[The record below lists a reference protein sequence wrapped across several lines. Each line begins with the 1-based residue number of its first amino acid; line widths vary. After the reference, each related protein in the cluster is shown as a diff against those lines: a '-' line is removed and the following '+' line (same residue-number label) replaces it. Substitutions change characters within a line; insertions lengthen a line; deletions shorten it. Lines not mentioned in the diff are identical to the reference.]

1 MKSRAAQAA
10 HVSSIEQA
18 KTSATRQ
25 NLGVGDDSRQS
36 RPFATATLGG
46 PDGSPPDPDC
56 SLDVAPTRLRI
67 GAAAASLGVSV
78 DTLRRWE
85 KEGRI
90 HFERV
95 GNQRVISSDEVERL
109 LRDRPAR
116 ARTSSARN
124 RLEGTVVAIKRGR
137 VMSQIELACGPFR
150 VVSLLSTDSLD
161 DLGLKPGDRRPPS
174 SRRRR

>member
-1 MKSRAAQAA
+1 MADSA
-10 HVSSIEQA
+10 HE
-18 KTSATRQ
+18 
-25 NLGVGDDSRQS
+25 DS
-36 RPFATATLGG
+36 
-46 PDGSPPDPDC
+46 
-56 SLDVAPTRLRI
+56 SLDVAPTRVRI

-85 KEGRI
+85 KDGRI

-109 LRDRPAR
+109 LRDRPTR
-116 ARTSSARN
+116 TRTSSARN
-124 RLEGTVVAIKRGR
+124 RLEGSVVAIKRGR

-161 DLGLKPGDRRPPS
+161 DLGLKPGDAAIAVVKATTVIVERED
-174 SRRRR
+174 

>member
-1 MKSRAAQAA
+1 M
-10 HVSSIEQA
+10 
-18 KTSATRQ
+18 
-25 NLGVGDDSRQS
+25 
-36 RPFATATLGG
+36 TATLGARAW
-46 PDGSPPDPDC
+46 PISRPRDS
-56 SLDVAPTRLRI
+56 SLDVAPQRLRI
-67 GAAAASLGVSV
+67 GAAAATLGVSV

-150 VVSLLSTDSLD
+150 IVSLLSTDSLD
-161 DLGLKPGDRRPPS
+161 DLGLKPGDTATAVVKATTVIVERED
-174 SRRRR
+174 

>member
-1 MKSRAAQAA
+1 MA
-10 HVSSIEQA
+10 
-18 KTSATRQ
+18 
-25 NLGVGDDSRQS
+25 DSVHEDS
-36 RPFATATLGG
+36 
-46 PDGSPPDPDC
+46 

-85 KEGRI
+85 KDGRI
-90 HFERV
+90 RFERV
-95 GNQRVISSDEVERL
+95 GNQRVISSEEIERL

-124 RLEGTVVAIKRGR
+124 RLEGSVVAIKRGR

-161 DLGLKPGDRRPPS
+161 DLALKPGDAAIAVVKATTVIVERED
-174 SRRRR
+174 

>member
-1 MKSRAAQAA
+1 MAD
-10 HVSSIEQA
+10 SSNDE
-18 KTSATRQ
+18 R
-25 NLGVGDDSRQS
+25 
-36 RPFATATLGG
+36 
-46 PDGSPPDPDC
+46 
-56 SLDVAPTRLRI
+56 SLEVAPQRLRI

-95 GNQRVISSDEVERL
+95 GNQRVISSEEVERL
-109 LRDRPAR
+109 LRDRPTR

-137 VMSQIELACGPFR
+137 VMSQIELTCGPFR
-150 VVSLLSTDSLD
+150 IVSLLSTDSLD
-161 DLGLKPGDRRPPS
+161 DLGLKPGDSATAIVKATTVIVERED
-174 SRRRR
+174 

>member
-1 MKSRAAQAA
+1 MA
-10 HVSSIEQA
+10 
-18 KTSATRQ
+18 
-25 NLGVGDDSRQS
+25 DSVHEDS
-36 RPFATATLGG
+36 
-46 PDGSPPDPDC
+46 

-85 KEGRI
+85 KDGRI
-90 HFERV
+90 RFERV
-95 GNQRVISSDEVERL
+95 GNQRVISSEEVERL

-124 RLEGTVVAIKRGR
+124 RLEGSVVAIKRGR

-161 DLGLKPGDRRPPS
+161 DLALKPGDAAIAVVKATTVIVERED
-174 SRRRR
+174 

>member
-1 MKSRAAQAA
+1 M
-10 HVSSIEQA
+10 
-18 KTSATRQ
+18 
-25 NLGVGDDSRQS
+25 
-36 RPFATATLGG
+36 TATLGAPHG
-46 PDGSPPDPDC
+46 RLRPPRQARSTSRRP
-56 SLDVAPTRLRI
+56 RLRI

-95 GNQRVISSDEVERL
+95 GNQRVISSEEVERL

-150 VVSLLSTDSLD
+150 IVSLLSTDSLD
-161 DLGLKPGDRRPPS
+161 DLGLKPGDAATAIVKATTVIVERED
-174 SRRRR
+174 

>member
-1 MKSRAAQAA
+1 MA
-10 HVSSIEQA
+10 
-18 KTSATRQ
+18 
-25 NLGVGDDSRQS
+25 
-36 RPFATATLGG
+36 
-46 PDGSPPDPDC
+46 SPPDPRP

-90 HFERV
+90 RFERV
-95 GNQRVISSDEVERL
+95 GNQRVISSEEVERL
-109 LRDRPAR
+109 LRDRPTR

-124 RLEGTVVAIKRGR
+124 RLEGTVVAIKRGH

-150 VVSLLSTDSLD
+150 IVSLLSTDSLD
-161 DLGLKPGDRRPPS
+161 DLGLKPGDAAAAVVKATTVIVEREE
-174 SRRRR
+174 

>member
-1 MKSRAAQAA
+1 MSQAA
-10 HVSSIEQA
+10 DQ
-18 KTSATRQ
+18 
-25 NLGVGDDSRQS
+25 DS
-36 RPFATATLGG
+36 P
-46 PDGSPPDPDC
+46 
-56 SLDVAPTRLRI
+56 LDVPPTRLRI

-95 GNQRVISSDEVERL
+95 GNQRVISSEEVERL

-137 VMSQIELACGPFR
+137 VHIEGEVEEDVSDAVH
-150 VVSLLSTDSLD
+150 VVRALLGHHVWPT
-161 DLGLKPGDRRPPS
+161 PGEIEHRKHHEFGQRN
-174 SRRRR
+174 

>member
-1 MKSRAAQAA
+1 MA
-10 HVSSIEQA
+10 E
-18 KTSATRQ
+18 SADQ
-25 NLGVGDDSRQS
+25 ES
-36 RPFATATLGG
+36 
-46 PDGSPPDPDC
+46 

-90 HFERV
+90 RFERV

-161 DLGLKPGDRRPPS
+161 DLGLKPGDPAAAVVKATPVIIEREE
-174 SRRRR
+174 

>member
-1 MKSRAAQAA
+1 MA
-10 HVSSIEQA
+10 
-18 KTSATRQ
+18 
-25 NLGVGDDSRQS
+25 
-36 RPFATATLGG
+36 
-46 PDGSPPDPDC
+46 SPPDHDR
-56 SLDVAPTRLRI
+56 SLEVAPTRLRI

-90 HFERV
+90 RFERV
-95 GNQRVISSDEVERL
+95 GNQRVISSEEVERL
-109 LRDRPAR
+109 LRDRPTR

-124 RLEGTVVAIKRGR
+124 RFEGTVVAIKRGR

-161 DLGLKPGDRRPPS
+161 DLGLRPGDPAAAVVKATTVIVERED
-174 SRRRR
+174 

>member
-1 MKSRAAQAA
+1 MA
-10 HVSSIEQA
+10 
-18 KTSATRQ
+18 
-25 NLGVGDDSRQS
+25 
-36 RPFATATLGG
+36 G
-46 PDGSPPDPDC
+46 PADQDR

-90 HFERV
+90 HFERI
-95 GNQRVISSDEVERL
+95 GNQRVISSEEVERL
-109 LRDRPAR
+109 LRDRPTR
-116 ARTSSARN
+116 IRTSSARN

-137 VMSQIELACGPFR
+137 VMSQIELACGPYR

-161 DLGLKPGDRRPPS
+161 DLGLKPGDPAAAVVKATTVIIEREE
-174 SRRRR
+174 

>member
-1 MKSRAAQAA
+1 M
-10 HVSSIEQA
+10 
-18 KTSATRQ
+18 
-25 NLGVGDDSRQS
+25 
-36 RPFATATLGG
+36 TATLDAPHGRLR
-46 PDGSPPDPDC
+46 PPRTAR
-56 SLDVAPTRLRI
+56 STSRPTRLRI

-95 GNQRVISSDEVERL
+95 GNQRVISSEEVERL

-150 VVSLLSTDSLD
+150 IVSLLSTDSLD
-161 DLGLKPGDRRPPS
+161 DLGLKPGDTATAIVKATTVIVERED
-174 SRRRR
+174 

>member
-1 MKSRAAQAA
+1 MADPA
-10 HVSSIEQA
+10 H
-18 KTSATRQ
+18 
-25 NLGVGDDSRQS
+25 DDS
-36 RPFATATLGG
+36 
-46 PDGSPPDPDC
+46 

-67 GAAAASLGVSV
+67 GAAAATLGVSA
-78 DTLRRWE
+78 DTLRRLE

-95 GNQRVISSDEVERL
+95 GNQRVISSEEVERL

-150 VVSLLSTDSLD
+150 VVSLMSREAADELELEPGVLAIATVKSTNVGVELPEQS
-161 DLGLKPGDRRPPS
+161 
-174 SRRRR
+174 

>member
-1 MKSRAAQAA
+1 MDESA
-10 HVSSIEQA
+10 HHE
-18 KTSATRQ
+18 
-25 NLGVGDDSRQS
+25 N
-36 RPFATATLGG
+36 
-46 PDGSPPDPDC
+46 
-56 SLDVAPTRLRI
+56 SLDVAPQRLRI
-67 GAAAASLGVSV
+67 GAAAATLGVSV

-150 VVSLLSTDSLD
+150 IVSLLSTDSLD
-161 DLGLKPGDRRPPS
+161 DLGLKPGDTATAVVKATTVIVERED
-174 SRRRR
+174 

>member
-1 MKSRAAQAA
+1 
-10 HVSSIEQA
+10 
-18 KTSATRQ
+18 
-25 NLGVGDDSRQS
+25 
-36 RPFATATLGG
+36 
-46 PDGSPPDPDC
+46 
-56 SLDVAPTRLRI
+56 VADYLRI
-67 GAAAASLGVSV
+67 GEVAQRAGVSV

-90 HFERV
+90 RFERV

-124 RLEGTVVAIKRGR
+124 RLAGTVVAIKRGR
-137 VMSQIELACGPFR
+137 VMSQIELACGPFQ

-161 DLGLKPGDRRPPS
+161 DLGLRPGDSAAAIVKATTVIVERED
-174 SRRRR
+174 

>member
-1 MKSRAAQAA
+1 
-10 HVSSIEQA
+10 VS
-18 KTSATRQ
+18 TSS
-25 NLGVGDDSRQS
+25 DS
-36 RPFATATLGG
+36 G
-46 PDGSPPDPDC
+46 

-90 HFERV
+90 RFERV

-109 LRDRPAR
+109 LRDRPTR

-161 DLGLKPGDRRPPS
+161 DLGLKPGDTATAVVKATTVIVERED
-174 SRRRR
+174 

>member
-1 MKSRAAQAA
+1 MARS
-10 HVSSIEQA
+10 
-18 KTSATRQ
+18 
-25 NLGVGDDSRQS
+25 
-36 RPFATATLGG
+36 
-46 PDGSPPDPDC
+46 DPEH

-109 LRDRPAR
+109 LHDRPAR

-124 RLEGTVVAIKRGR
+124 RLDGTVVAIKRGR

-150 VVSLLSTDSLD
+150 VISLLSTDSLD
-161 DLGLKPGDRRPPS
+161 DLGLKPGDPAAAVVKATTVIIERED
-174 SRRRR
+174 

>member
-1 MKSRAAQAA
+1 MAR
-10 HVSSIEQA
+10 
-18 KTSATRQ
+18 SADQ
-25 NLGVGDDSRQS
+25 HDSLET
-36 RPFATATLGG
+36 P
-46 PDGSPPDPDC
+46 
-56 SLDVAPTRLRI
+56 PTRLRI

-90 HFERV
+90 RFERV

-124 RLEGTVVAIKRGR
+124 RLAGTVVAIKRGR
-137 VMSQIELACGPFR
+137 VMSQVELACGPFQI
-150 VVSLLSTDSLD
+150 VSLLSTDSLD
-161 DLGLKPGDRRPPS
+161 DLGLRPGDSAAAIVKATTVIVERED
-174 SRRRR
+174 

>member
-1 MKSRAAQAA
+1 
-10 HVSSIEQA
+10 VS
-18 KTSATRQ
+18 TS
-25 NLGVGDDSRQS
+25 S
-36 RPFATATLGG
+36 
-46 PDGSPPDPDC
+46 DPD

-90 HFERV
+90 RFERV
-95 GNQRVISSDEVERL
+95 GNQRVISSEEVERL
-109 LRDRPAR
+109 LR
-116 ARTSSARN
+116 
-124 RLEGTVVAIKRGR
+124 EGTVVAIKRGR

-161 DLGLKPGDRRPPS
+161 DLGLKPGDSAAAIVKATTVIVERED
-174 SRRRR
+174 

>member
-1 MKSRAAQAA
+1 MA
-10 HVSSIEQA
+10 
-18 KTSATRQ
+18 
-25 NLGVGDDSRQS
+25 
-36 RPFATATLGG
+36 
-46 PDGSPPDPDC
+46 SPPDPDF

-95 GNQRVISSDEVERL
+95 GNQRVISSAEVERL
-109 LRDRPAR
+109 LRDRPTR
-116 ARTSSARN
+116 SRTSSARN

-150 VVSLLSTDSLD
+150 IVSLVTSEAVEE
-161 DLGLKPGDRRPPS
+161 LGLKPGDTATAVVKS
-174 SRRRR
+174 TTVIVESGS